1 METQTFKI
9 DNFTIT
15 TNEYKEIISS
25 TKPGLLEEIRRQMWE
40 VEDDLYYIDHVN
52 YQYFRFF
59 SEDYGNIFSKDCIE
73 KMRVKMDVWN
83 AKDLDDRAR
92 SVLVCSCY
100 EFEMRD

>member
-1 METQTFKI
+1 METKTFKI

-40 VEDDLYYIDHVN
+40 VEDDLYYIDRVN

-59 SEDYGNIFSKDCIE
+59 SEDFFSKDCIE
-73 KMRVKMDVWN
+73 KMKVKMDVWDQ
-83 AKDLDDRAR
+83 KDLDDRAR